1 MGYRHGNPLNK
12 TALIV
17 DDSKSARVV
26 LKRMLEAHELDVDTA
41 ESAESALDYLNAHR
55 PDVIFMD
62 HLMPGMDGFEAV
74 TAIKNN
80 PDTAT
85 IPIMMYTSQKGEL
98 YVGQARALG
107 AVGVLPKQVEP
118 VEVSKVLES
127 LRVIGDEVDRKE
139 RREKTDDAE
148 ASGNYP
154 ALDKLDQNLGELIRD
169 LFDQQ
174 RAVLR
179 RDLLDS
185 YEAIAARVADEIR
198 APESGGEAG
207 IPTDATGQLPKRF
220 VAVVAVLAV
229 VVIVF
234 GWLYWQREQSW
245 REVQEQNVNLL
256 SALSQ
261 QQSIEADGA
270 IEAEQRL
277 TQYQQSLTSAFLNA
291 VAAVEWSVNQAGHY
305 PFGDLPLGD
314 SRLALLEGLVQR
326 LLEMGFSGR
335 IVLETHVGDFCMVS
349 GGSDG
354 YYLAPAKLIVE
365 QCELIG
371 FESAAAYE
379 MGLQQ
384 SVAFANFVNTVRE
397 DTGDTIQITIL
408 SRGNNEPLI
417 PYPIAT
423 PSLTAD
429 FWNAIAMQNN
439 RVEISIEPLGP

>member
-1 MGYRHGNPLNK
+1 MGHRKGNPLNK

-17 DDSKSARVV
+17 DDSKTARVV
-26 LKRMLEAHELDVDTA
+26 LKRMLESHELAVDTA
-41 ESAESALDYLNAHR
+41 ESAESALDYLSAHR

-85 IPIMMYTSQKGEL
+85 IPIMMYTSQKGEV

-127 LRVIGDEVDRKE
+127 LNVIGDEAE
-139 RREKTDDAE
+139 RREHREE
-148 ASGNYP
+148 ADGPETSGDYP
-154 ALDKLDQNLGELIRD
+154 ALEKFDQDLRELIQD

-198 APESGGEAG
+198 APESAEEAG
-207 IPTDATGQLPKRF
+207 VVAVSAEPLPGRF
-220 VAVVAVLAV
+220 VAVVSALLV
-229 VVIVF
+229 VIIVF
-234 GWLYWQREQSW
+234 GSLYWQREQSW

-261 QQSIEADGA
+261 QQSIKADGA
-270 IEAEQRL
+270 IEAEQRMA
-277 TQYQQSLTSAFLNA
+277 QYRQSLNAAFSTA
-291 VAAVEWSVNQAGHY
+291 VAALEWGVNQTGFY
-305 PFGDLPLGD
+305 PFGELPLGD
-314 SRLALLEGLVQR
+314 SRLALLEGLVQH
-326 LLEMGFSGR
+326 LLDMGFSGR
-335 IVLETHVGDFCMVS
+335 VVLETHVGNFCMVG

-354 YYLAPAKLIVE
+354 YDPAPASHIVG

-371 FESAAAYE
+371 FETAVAYE
-379 MGLQQ
+379 MGLRQ
-384 SVAFANFVNTVRE
+384 SVGFANFVNTVSAE
-397 DTGDTIQITIL
+397 TGGSIQIIIL

-423 PSLTAD
+423 SGMTAD
-429 FWNAIAMQNN
+429 FWNKIAAQNN
-439 RVEISIEPLGP
+439 RVEMSIYPAEG